1 MSFVKGGIC
10 SYRSVFF
17 LHYPYLIVGIKI
29 SWVISVS
36 IFFRLLP
43 HFFVVPG
50 GPFQC
55 LYSGHW
61 SELGSKEDKEIPPSF
76 SSFSYFYSFVLRFP
90 RISRLHYRQ
99 SLGSRTLPSNDVT
112 KTRNPYPSLAPP
124 YRRRLWVKIHPSL
137 TWPNCVLDTQIIS
150 KRAVYII
157 MLISGRISF
166 FQLVALVLKLIC
178 YRQSEREWELIV
190 SSVISR
196 ATSKENVMTPL
207 FRQFLFSR
215 NLLVAIS

>member
-1 MSFVKGGIC
+1 MVK
-10 SYRSVFF
+10 
-17 LHYPYLIVGIKI
+17 IKV
-29 SWVISVS
+29 SRVISVS

-43 HFFVVPG
+43 HFFVDPG
-50 GPFQC
+50 GPFQR

-61 SELGSKEDKEIPPSF
+61 SELGSTKDKGIPPSF
-76 SSFSYFYSFVLRFP
+76 SLFSYFY
-90 RISRLHYRQ
+90 RISRLHYGQ
-99 SLGSRTLPSNDVT
+99 SLRSRALKSNAVT
-112 KTRNPYPSLAPP
+112 KTRNTYPSLAPP

-166 FQLVALVLKLIC
+166 FQLVTLVLELIC
-178 YRQSEREWELIV
+178 FRQSKREWGLIV

-196 ATSKENVMTPL
+196 ATSKENVMTRL